1 MTNPS
6 LQIRLPP
13 QWLDQQDTLF
23 FKLHPERRAH
33 IRKALGAESEAEFRT
48 LGDHER
54 NRRRILLWRVPETN
68 PYFEQLKQT
77 QGGVPILKIPMLLF
91 SDETVEDEDAVLL
104 PMIHEI
110 MKDAAQ

>member
-6 LQIRLPP
+6 MQLKLPP
-13 QWLDQQDTLF
+13 QWLDAQDKLF

-33 IRKALGAESEAEFRT
+33 IRKSLGAESEAEFRT

-68 PYFEQLKQT
+68 PFFERLKQT
-77 QGGVPILKIPMLLF
+77 QGGVPILKVPFLQF
-91 SDETVEDEDAVLL
+91 ADETIEDEDAVLL
-104 PMIHEI
+104 PILDEI
-110 MKDAAQ
+110 MRNAAQ